1 MTDIDT
7 GSFLE
12 HYGVKGM
19 KWGVTRKELLTKG
32 YFGSIQAKH
41 DRVNAERRAAGKSEL
56 NSFGFPKKS
65 MSEKTAARVTRGEKN
80 FGKSMSEKTAAR
92 VARGERKFG
101 KSKSTAGVVGRVV
114 GRELLREVGM
124 LGANV
129 ALSKIPAS
137 PQVKSGAQ
145 FVMSAANLGLLVRDG
160 QDARAYV
167 KSKR

>member
-7 GSFLE
+7 VSFLE
-12 HYGVKGM
+12 HHGVKGM

-32 YFGSIQAKH
+32 YVGSVQAKH

-56 NSFGFPKKS
+56 NSLGFPKKS
-65 MSEKTAARVTRGEKN
+65 MSEKTAARVARGEK
-80 FGKSMSEKTAAR
+80 
-92 VARGERKFG
+92 KFG

-114 GRELLREVGM
+114 GRELLREVG
-124 LGANV
+124 LIGANV

-137 PQVKSGAQ
+137 PQVKSGAR
-145 FVMSAANLGLLVRDG
+145 FAMSAANVGFLVRDIR
-160 QDARAYV
+160 DASAYA

>member
-1 MTDIDT
+1 MTTDT
-7 GSFLE
+7 DSFLE
-12 HYGVKGM
+12 HFGVKGM
-19 KWGVTRKELLTKG
+19 KWGVTRA
-32 YFGSIQAKH
+32 S
-41 DRVNAERRAAGKSEL
+41 KSERSA
-56 NSFGFPKKS
+56 N
-65 MSEKTAARVTRGEKN
+65 RVTRGEK
-80 FGKSMSEKTAAR
+80 
-92 VARGERKFG
+92 KFG